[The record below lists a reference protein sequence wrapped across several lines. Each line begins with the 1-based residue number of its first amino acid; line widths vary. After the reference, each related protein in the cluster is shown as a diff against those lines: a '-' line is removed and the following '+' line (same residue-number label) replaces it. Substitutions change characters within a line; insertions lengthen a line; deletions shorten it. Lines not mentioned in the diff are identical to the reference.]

1 MNNFIPLIR
10 TEWRLLLFSLFMMA
24 GSSLGQT
31 YFIALFGGEIR
42 ADLDLSHG
50 EFGALYS
57 LATLCSAVA
66 LLWSGNLLDRLDLR
80 RFAYMTIA
88 GLSLGC
94 LLMAISQNAFMLLM
108 ALFLLRQ
115 MGQGLMFMAGP
126 TSLVRYLERDK
137 GKANALGA
145 IGFSLSEAIF
155 PSAVIAGLMWL
166 SWRQSWLLWGGLL
179 ALLMPLMVYYLLRN
193 HDQRQQNYLK
203 RLQQAQTSSSTNIN
217 DSSAS
222 QSIAQHQWTRAEVLR
237 DPLFYLFTPA
247 LMAQPF
253 LFTGFMFHQ
262 VHLVEAKAWSL
273 SYWGS
278 LYIMYA
284 LTAIAFKLGFGVLVD
299 RFGAIRLVPFLSVPM
314 GVGLLILASG
324 SGQWIAAILMLCM
337 GVTVGAYSV
346 VTAPFFSE
354 KYGNLHLGAIKS
366 LATSLMVFMSALS
379 PVLFGWLLDRGVS
392 INQLAIGGVIYI
404 AIATLLAIYA
414 CRLNKTQMQLTPRP
428 TAS

>member
-1 MNNFIPLIR
+1 MNDFIPLIR

-42 ADLDLSHG
+42 ADLGLSHG
-50 EFGALYS
+50 DFGGLYS

-66 LLWSGNLLDRLDLR
+66 LLWSGSLLDRLDLR

-94 LLMAISQNAFMLLM
+94 LLMAISQNAFMLLI

-145 IGFSLSEAIF
+145 IGFSLSEAIL
-155 PSAVIAGLMWL
+155 PSAVIAGLVWL

-179 ALLMPLMVYYLLRN
+179 ALLMPFMVYYLLRH
-193 HDQRQQNYLK
+193 HDQRQQHYLK
-203 RLQQAQTSSSTNIN
+203 RMQQAQTPSDANTR
-217 DSSAS
+217 SAS
-222 QSIAQHQWTRAEVLR
+222 ERLTQHQWTRAEVLH

-278 LYIMYA
+278 LYILYA
-284 LTAIAFKLGFGVLVD
+284 LTAIVFKLGFGVLVD
-299 RFGAIRLVPFLSVPM
+299 RWGAVRLVPFLSLPM
-314 GVGLLILASG
+314 GLGLLVLASG
-324 SGQWIAAILMLCM
+324 AAQWVAAVLMLCM

-379 PVLFGWLLDRGVS
+379 PVLFGWLLDAGVS
-392 INQLAIGGVIYI
+392 VNQLAMGGVVYI
-404 AIATLLAIYA
+404 AIAALLAFYA
-414 CRLNKTQMQLTPRP
+414 YHLYKTQMQLAATP